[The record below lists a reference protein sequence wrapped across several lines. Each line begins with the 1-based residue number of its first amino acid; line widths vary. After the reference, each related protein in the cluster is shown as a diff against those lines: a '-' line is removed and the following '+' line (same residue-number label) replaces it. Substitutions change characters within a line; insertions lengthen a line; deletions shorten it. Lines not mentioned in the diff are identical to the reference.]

1 MKIFGV
7 CGSPRKN
14 GNAQWAMEQALQ
26 AFEAQG
32 CQTAK
37 LLLSQ
42 ADIKLCD
49 GSLPAELAANPI
61 KDDMRQV
68 EQAMIEADILVFAT
82 PTYFDMVT
90 PQMKNFIDRTDPF
103 YKSLKGKKALI
114 LVVGQADEDSRM
126 GTVNYLKQYCTI
138 AGIAVEGALT
148 FQATHKGD
156 LALQPEAAEK
166 IAQQVRAVI
175 RANKP

>member
-1 MKIFGV
+1 MKIFGL

-14 GNAQWAMEQALQ
+14 GNAEWAMEQALR

-32 CQTAK
+32 FPTTK
-37 LLLSQ
+37 TLLSE
-42 ADIKLCD
+42 ANIKLCD
-49 GSLPAELAANPI
+49 GSLPEELEVHPI
-61 KDDMRQV
+61 QDDMRQV
-68 EQAMIEADILVFAT
+68 EQAMIEADVLVFAT

-114 LVVGQADEDSRM
+114 LVVGQADEESRM

-148 FQATHKGD
+148 FQATHKGE
-156 LALQPEAAEK
+156 LALQPDAAEK
-166 IAQQVRAVI
+166 IMQQVQ
-175 RANKP
+175 NFLQEK